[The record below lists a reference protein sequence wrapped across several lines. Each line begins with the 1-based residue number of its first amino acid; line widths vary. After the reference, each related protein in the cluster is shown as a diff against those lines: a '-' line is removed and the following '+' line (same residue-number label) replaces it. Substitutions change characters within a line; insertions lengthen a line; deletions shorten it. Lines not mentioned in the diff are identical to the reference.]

1 MRQWGFTSGGRVQ
14 LTNKSGLV
22 ASQVIVDYYLVDC
35 YLVDCY
41 RVEFRP
47 SKSKGPDP
55 CFQRIRVSVVRL
67 CRHVSFGVGSDR
79 VKTRIASPLFSS

>member
-1 MRQWGFTSGGRVQ
+1 MGRVQ

-22 ASQVIVDYYLVDC
+22 ASQVIVDYYLVDY

-47 SKSKGPDP
+47 RQSKGPDP
-55 CFQRIRVSVVRL
+55 CFQIIRVFSSKVV
-67 CRHVSFGVGSDR
+67 RHVSFGVGSDR
-79 VKTRIASPLFSS
+79 LLV